1 MTYFEATVV
10 LETDDS
16 NCISLPLKVVM
27 IANRFRSSRAAHAA
41 AWDHQIKHVRSSN
54 KNLGFADNRAEATQ
68 LAIQQDTL
76 QLANKNSRMR
86 QNRKIKAVQ
95 TRIALERSKAR
106 VAKFGENWEV
116 LEIADY
122 LKRHQLRQSRVSQ
135 GVEKTVMALSDGSVI
150 LIDVNQYWRHQS
162 ATEENAYYDSAHV
175 ISADSTRTHFWTKHG
190 YAMLTAA

>member
-10 LETDDS
+10 LGTDDS
-16 NCISLPLKVVM
+16 NYISSPFKGVM
-27 IANRFRSSRAAHAA
+27 IANRFRSPRAAHAA

-54 KNLGFADNRAEATQ
+54 KNLVFADNHAEVTQ

-116 LEIADY
+116 LEIGDY

-135 GVEKTVMALSDGSVI
+135 GVEKAVMALSDGSVI
-150 LIDVNQYWRHQS
+150 EAELNG
-162 ATEENAYYDSAHV
+162 
-175 ISADSTRTHFWTKHG
+175 IS
-190 YAMLTAA
+190 